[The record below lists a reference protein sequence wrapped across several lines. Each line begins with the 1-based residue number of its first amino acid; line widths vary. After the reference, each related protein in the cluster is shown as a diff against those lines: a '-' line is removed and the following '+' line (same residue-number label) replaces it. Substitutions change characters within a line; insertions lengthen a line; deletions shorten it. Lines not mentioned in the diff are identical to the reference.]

1 MADQF
6 TRRALEAVLGLNVV
20 YTTYPVI
27 GAGVVVGIV
36 SLGGAGVWGAD
47 REMVAALAIA
57 TESWF
62 VGCDVDTVTVTSDH
76 VVHFEEAGAVDLWS
90 FRVGTTAIDP
100 NVARIMCGQ
109 FPKHINPGVQITAR
123 VAATGAT
130 AISLS
135 PVIATGL

>member
-6 TRRALEAVLGLNVV
+6 TRRTMQAVLGLTVV

-27 GAGVVVGIV
+27 GAGVVIGTV
-36 SLGGAGVWGAD
+36 SLGGAGAWGGD
-47 REMVAALAIA
+47 IVQVAAGAIP

-76 VVHFEEAGAVDLWS
+76 VVDFEEAGVTHLWS
-90 FRVGTTAIDP
+90 FRVGTTAVDP
-100 NVARIMCGQ
+100 NVSRIMCGQ
-109 FPKHINPGVQITAR
+109 FPKYITAGVQITAR

-135 PVIATGL
+135 PCIATGL

>member
-6 TRRALEAVLGLNVV
+6 TRRTMQAVLGLTVV

-27 GAGVVVGIV
+27 GAGVVLGIV
-36 SLGGAGVWGAD
+36 SLGGAGAWGGD
-47 REMVAALAIA
+47 IEMVAAGAIA

-76 VVHFEEAGAVDLWS
+76 VVDFEETGTTHLWS
-90 FRVGTTAIDP
+90 FRVGTTAVDP
-100 NVARIMCGQ
+100 NVSRIMCGQ
-109 FPKHINPGVQITAR
+109 FPKYVTAGVQVTAR
-123 VAATGAT
+123 VSATAAT

-135 PVIATGL
+135 PCMATGL

>member
-6 TRRALEAVLGLNVV
+6 TRRTMQAVLGLTVV
-20 YTTYPVI
+20 YTTYPAI
-27 GAGVVVGIV
+27 GAGVIIGTV

-47 REMVAALAIA
+47 IAMFTIA

-62 VGCDVDTVTVTSDH
+62 VGCDVDTVTVLTDH
-76 VVHFEEAGAVDLWS
+76 VVDFEEGGVTHLWS
-90 FRVGTTAIDP
+90 FRLGTTAVDP
-100 NVARIMCGQ
+100 NVSRIMCGQ
-109 FPKHINPGVQITAR
+109 FPKYITAGAAVTAR

-135 PVIATGL
+135 PCVATGL

>member
-6 TRRALEAVLGLNVV
+6 TRRIMQAVLGLTVV

-27 GAGVVVGIV
+27 GAGVVTGTI
-36 SLGGAGVWGAD
+36 SLGGAGAWGGDIAQFT
-47 REMVAALAIA
+47 VA

-62 VGCDVDTVTVTSDH
+62 VGCDLDTNTVTSDH
-76 VVHFEEAGAVDLWS
+76 VVDFEEAGTLHLWS
-90 FRVGTTAIDP
+90 FRVGLTAVDP
-100 NVARIMCGQ
+100 NVSRILCGQ
-109 FPKHINPGVQITAR
+109 FPKYINAGAAVTAR

-135 PVIATGL
+135 PCVATGL